1 MPHTNKPLRL
11 GMITV
16 EPHGKP
22 WAEVMS
28 RNPAAKMVCAWDYDY
43 ERAQAYAEKYNIPY
57 IARDVEEL
65 LGKVDAVLIG
75 GGRRM
80 PQPGERW
87 GDIKDDHLMLSRPF
101 LVNGLPVLID
111 KPFSDTLEDAV
122 EMVRLARK
130 HGAPLMSCS
139 AMRYDTAV
147 KAVKEQI
154 DTGGVGKVLTAT
166 AFIGTGLCRP
176 LWYLIHMLEA
186 IYVPFGPG
194 IESVSARSSEDKM
207 TTEVGG
213 FPALYNYLFRWNDG
227 RLVSISMAQDDADAA
242 SSAGLDNRRQR
253 ILWPTDYVIPPYLPL
268 HYVYHIYGDANWTE
282 MRSVGKGC
290 YSFKMEAFLEMVRTG
305 KAAIP
310 LEEMLELAQ
319 ANILAEKALSSGKVE
334 YMLPIHELLSTT

>member
-1 MPHTNKPLRL
+1 MQPTKTPLRL

-22 WAEVMS
+22 WAEVLS
-28 RNPAAKMVCAWDYDY
+28 RNPDAKMEWAWDYDS
-43 ERAQAYAEKYNIPY
+43 ERARAYAEKYGIPCV
-57 IARDVEEL
+57 ARDLEEL
-65 LGKVDAVLIG
+65 LGKVDAVLVG

-87 GDIKDDHLMLSRPF
+87 GDAKDDHLLLARPF
-101 LVNGLPVLID
+101 LESGVPVLID
-111 KPFSDTLEDAV
+111 KPFSDTVEDAV

-130 HGAPLMSCS
+130 HGTPLMSCS

-154 DTGGVGKVLTAT
+154 DAGGVGKVLTAT

-194 IESVSARSSEDKM
+194 IESVTARSSEGLM
-207 TTEVGG
+207 MTEVGSY
-213 FPALYNYLFRWNDG
+213 PALYNFLFRWNDG
-227 RLVSISMAQDDADAA
+227 RLVNITMAQDDADAA

-268 HYVYHIYGDANWTE
+268 HYVYHVYGDANWTE

-290 YSFKMEAFLEMVRTG
+290 YSFKLAAFLEMARTG

-310 LEEMLELAQ
+310 LEEMLELTQ
-319 ANILAEKALSSGKVE
+319 ANVLAEKALSSGKVE
-334 YMLPIHELLSTT
+334 YLVPIQELMPEA